1 MDGQRHRSDQRRSR
15 RKPRTERVP
24 LPEPVRI
31 AARRPNSPLLAKAP
45 PRTVAASATPR
56 KKVDLGAEPVR
67 EPAMEDA
74 RPKAA
79 AETTRRS
86 ARIVTLGSGS
96 QDERRL
102 EQQRLLARLLSCEGR
117 GAISRAADEFL
128 RNGFELPDEQEV
140 HLQLLEHF
148 DESRAVESLLT
159 MTRLL
164 KEQSPIKRP
173 ILDQRL
179 RRLEE
184 YADEAATRA
193 LAADLRRAIR
203 P

>member
-1 MDGQRHRSDQRRSR
+1 MDGQRQRSDQRRTR
-15 RKPRTERVP
+15 RKSRGERAP
-24 LPEPVRI
+24 LPEPIRI

-45 PRTVAASATPR
+45 PRTVAASASPR
-56 KKVDLGAEPVR
+56 KRTEPSVER
-67 EPAMEDA
+67 DVVVEEA
-74 RPKAA
+74 RPRPAP
-79 AETTRRS
+79 EVPRRA
-86 ARIVTLGSGS
+86 ARIVTLGSGA
-96 QDERRL
+96 QDERRMERQKL
-102 EQQRLLARLLSCEGR
+102 LSRLLASEGR

-148 DESRAVESLLT
+148 DESRARESLLT

-164 KEQSPIKRP
+164 KEQPPIKRP
-173 ILDQRL
+173 VLDQRL

-184 YADEAATRA
+184 HADEAATRT

>member
-1 MDGQRHRSDQRRSR
+1 
-15 RKPRTERVP
+15 
-24 LPEPVRI
+24 
-31 AARRPNSPLLAKAP
+31 LAKVP
-45 PRTVAASATPR
+45 PRTVAASASPR
-56 KKVDLGAEPVR
+56 KRADVVVERDSVPEEVPPK
-67 EPAMEDA
+67 PAPEI
-74 RPKAA
+74 P
-79 AETTRRS
+79 RRA
-86 ARIVTLGSGS
+86 ARIVTLGGGA
-96 QDERRL
+96 QDERRK
-102 EQQRLLARLLSCEGR
+102 EQQRLLSRLLSSEGR

-148 DESRAVESLLT
+148 HESRARESLLT

-164 KEQSPIKRP
+164 KEQAPIKRP
-173 ILDQRL
+173 VLDQRL

-184 YADEAATRA
+184 HADEAATRA

>member
-1 MDGQRHRSDQRRSR
+1 M
-15 RKPRTERVP
+15 P

-31 AARRPNSPLLAKAP
+31 AARRPNSPLLSKAP

-56 KKVDLGAEPVR
+56 KKHDLTNADVEKPDEPLT
-67 EPAMEDA
+67 
-74 RPKAA
+74 PKPPLEAP
-79 AETTRRS
+79 RRA
-86 ARIVTLGSGS
+86 ARIVTLGAGA

-128 RNGFELPDEQEV
+128 RNGFDLPDEQEV

-148 DESRAVESLLT
+148 DESRARESLLT
-159 MTRLL
+159 MARLL
-164 KEQSPIKRP
+164 REQSPIKRP
-173 ILDQRL
+173 VLDQRL

-184 YADEAATRA
+184 YADEQATRT

>member
-1 MDGQRHRSDQRRSR
+1 MDGQRQRSDHRRGR
-15 RKPRTERVP
+15 RKPRAERAP

-31 AARRPNSPLLAKAP
+31 AARRPDSPLLVKAP
-45 PRTVAASATPR
+45 PRTVAASAAPR
-56 KKVDLGAEPVR
+56 KKVDVSVAE
-67 EPAMEDA
+67 EPAKTLEEL
-74 RPKAA
+74 RPKPAQ
-79 AETTRRS
+79 EPPRRS
-86 ARIVTLGSGS
+86 ARIITLGGGAL
-96 QDERRL
+96 DERRL
-102 EQQRLLARLLSCEGR
+102 EQKRLLNRLLSSEGR

-148 DESRAVESLLT
+148 DESRARESLAT
-159 MTRLL
+159 MARLL
-164 KEQSPIKRP
+164 KEQQPIKRP
-173 ILDQRL
+173 VLDQRL

-184 YADEAATRA
+184 YADEAATRT